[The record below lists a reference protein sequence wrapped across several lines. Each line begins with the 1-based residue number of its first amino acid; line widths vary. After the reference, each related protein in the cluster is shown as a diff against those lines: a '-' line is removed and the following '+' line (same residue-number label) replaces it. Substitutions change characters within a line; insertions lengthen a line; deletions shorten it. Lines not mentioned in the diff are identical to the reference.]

1 VKLALYNK
9 SLSEKMLRCSAN
21 KKIGIESFINGVKR
35 HGVTVIETNEPH
47 YYPSS
52 DFGFMFSFADIHQ
65 SEIPLLP
72 YMQARKNIYEESNKN
87 LFFFENDVLKGFN
100 NELIMRFPFKSVYDH
115 EAEYFLEQ
123 IPDDLRK
130 DSFKH
135 ITPTPHSETKKVK
148 HIICLNRLSGYGRCG
163 VYQFKWAYNLIKRL
177 KSKFPNTNIEIRVHP
192 GNIRDNSVRGG
203 RPRLKHFQFQNDVMY
218 HECILNTFP
227 EVKITLPDKR
237 RYRYLDTLDRQATHI
252 FNTSS
257 ASCECMISGCSTAIT
272 HKAAFAYNF
281 APHKVVSRYKLQG
294 GQDTDGLL
302 KKYRKTHFTVD
313 EVNNGTYWDYIKE
326 GVKNY
331 L

>member
-1 VKLALYNK
+1 MKLALYNR
-9 SLSEKMLRCSAN
+9 SISDKMLRGSAN
-21 KKIGIESFINGVKR
+21 KKLGINSFINGVKR
-35 HGVTVIETNEPH
+35 HGVKVIEINQPH

-52 DFGFMFSFADIHQ
+52 DFGLMFSFADIHQ
-65 SEIPLLP
+65 SEISLLP

-87 LFFFENDVLKGFN
+87 IFFFENDVLKGFN
-100 NELIMRFPFKSVYDH
+100 NELIMRFPFRSVYDH

-135 ITPTPHSETKKVK
+135 ITATPPPTIKKSK
-148 HIICLNRLSGYGRCG
+148 YIICLNRLSGYGRCG
-163 VYQFKWAYNLIKRL
+163 VYQFQWAYNLVKSL
-177 KSKFPNTNIEIRVHP
+177 KERFQTTNIEIRVHP
-192 GNIRDNSVRGG
+192 GNVRDNTARRGSVK
-203 RPRLKHFQFQNDVMY
+203 LKHFEFQNDVMY
-218 HECILNTFP
+218 YERILNTFP
-227 EVKITLPDKR
+227 EVKIIVPDKR
-237 RYRYLDTLDRQATHI
+237 RYSYLDTLDRHSIHI

-257 ASCECMISGCSTAIT
+257 ASCECMISGCSTVIS

-281 APHKVVSRYKLQG
+281 APHKVTSRYKLQG
-294 GQDTDGLL
+294 GQDIDGLL

>member
-1 VKLALYNK
+1 MKLALYNR
-9 SLSEKMLRCSAN
+9 SISDKMLRGSAN
-21 KKIGIESFINGVKR
+21 KKLGINSFINGVKR
-35 HGVTVIETNEPH
+35 HGVKVIEINQPH

-52 DFGFMFSFADIHQ
+52 DFGLMFSFADIHQ
-65 SEIPLLP
+65 SEISLLP

-87 LFFFENDVLKGFN
+87 IFFFENDVLKGFN
-100 NELIMRFPFKSVYDH
+100 NELIMRFPFRSVYDH

-135 ITPTPHSETKKVK
+135 ITATPPPTIKKSK
-148 HIICLNRLSGYGRCG
+148 YIICLNRLSGYGRCG
-163 VYQFKWAYNLIKRL
+163 VYQFQWAYNLVKSLKKR
-177 KSKFPNTNIEIRVHP
+177 FQTTNIEIRVHP
-192 GNIRDNSVRGG
+192 GNVRDNTARRGSVK
-203 RPRLKHFQFQNDVMY
+203 LKHFEFQNDVMY
-218 HECILNTFP
+218 YERILNTFP
-227 EVKITLPDKR
+227 EVKIIVPDKR
-237 RYRYLDTLDRQATHI
+237 RYSYLDTLDRHSIHI

-257 ASCECMISGCSTAIT
+257 ASCECMISGCSTVIS

-281 APHKVVSRYKLQG
+281 APHKVTSRYKLQG
-294 GQDTDGLL
+294 GKDIDGLL